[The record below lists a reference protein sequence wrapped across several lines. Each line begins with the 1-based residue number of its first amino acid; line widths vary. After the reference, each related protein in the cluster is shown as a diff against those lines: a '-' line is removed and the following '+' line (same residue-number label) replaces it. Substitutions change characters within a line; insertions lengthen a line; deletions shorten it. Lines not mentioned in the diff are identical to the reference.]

1 MTRPT
6 KYPAALVLTLL
17 FTLLATAC
25 AGGGTRPGAP
35 DPGGDPALATA
46 VRVLSA
52 VPLIDGHNDLP
63 WELRQ
68 SSPCWDEP
76 ALCETT
82 SAPADVAG
90 YDLRT
95 RVSGHTD
102 IQRLREGMVGI
113 QFWSIYIPFESV
125 EVGAARTQLEQIDI
139 AKQIFAKYPD
149 VFEETTTPDAAVR
162 AWREGKIASVM
173 GMEGGHAI
181 ENSLGA
187 LRAFHRMGARYM
199 TLTHSTNIDWADA
212 GTDEP
217 EHGGL
222 TPFGLEVVRE
232 MNRLGMLVDLSHTS
246 PETMNDALDVTA
258 APVIFS
264 HSSARGV
271 TDHPRNVPDDVLR
284 RLPENGG
291 VVMVTFVPQ
300 FTNADVKRY
309 WETPEAER
317 PAGAAPRATL
327 SDIADHIEHVRRVA
341 GIDHV
346 GIGGD
351 FDGIAT
357 VPVGLE
363 DVSTYP
369 ALFAELAR
377 RGWSENDLRKLAG
390 ENVLRVWRR
399 AEEVATRLQRE
410 RGPSTA
416 TIEQLDG

>member
-1 MTRPT
+1 
-6 KYPAALVLTLL
+6 
-17 FTLLATAC
+17 
-25 AGGGTRPGAP
+25 
-35 DPGGDPALATA
+35 
-46 VRVLSA
+46 
-52 VPLIDGHNDLP
+52 
-63 WELRQ
+63 
-68 SSPCWDEP
+68 
-76 ALCETT
+76 
-82 SAPADVAG
+82 
-90 YDLRT
+90 
-95 RVSGHTD
+95 
-102 IQRLREGMVGI
+102 MVH
-113 QFWSIYIPFESV
+113 
-125 EVGAARTQLEQIDI
+125 
-139 AKQIFAKYPD
+139 
-149 VFEETTTPDAAVR
+149 AAV
-162 AWREGKIASVM
+162 SVLVVV
-173 GMEGGHAI
+173 GG
-181 ENSLGA
+181 
-187 LRAFHRMGARYM
+187 
-199 TLTHSTNIDWADA
+199 
-212 GTDEP
+212 
-217 EHGGL
+217 
-222 TPFGLEVVRE
+222 
-232 MNRLGMLVDLSHTS
+232 
-246 PETMNDALDVTA
+246 
-258 APVIFS
+258 
-264 HSSARGV
+264 RG
-271 TDHPRNVPDDVLR
+271 DGD
-284 RLPENGG
+284 
-291 VVMVTFVPQ
+291 FVPQ